1 MNATNRVTNRVL
13 LFLTGVILLLVG
25 AASLA
30 SGLFSAGDPPAWFRE
45 PVAAASDAWVTAAG
59 WSVDLGAIGAVPV
72 LLLIAA
78 AVVIVLTVLL
88 LVFVCTRGRGR
99 TKSVLWIDAEDGR
112 TTVDTSVADAVLTA
126 PLLDRPDVLSARASA
141 YRVKKTRAIEL
152 AVIVR
157 PGASLANVVSAA
169 EAAISDWDALLGSRV
184 PVMLHLSDRRWRDAF
199 QSRARVQ

>member
-13 LFLTGVILLLVG
+13 LFLTGVILLIAG

-30 SGLFSAGDPPAWFRE
+30 SGLFSAGDPPVWIRE

-59 WSVDLGAIGAVPV
+59 WTVELGAIGAVPA

-78 AVVIVLTVLL
+78 AVVVVLAVLL
-88 LVFVCTRGRGR
+88 LVFICTRGRGR
-99 TKSVLWIDAEDGR
+99 TKSVLWIDADEGR

-126 PLLDRPDVLSARASA
+126 PLLDRPDVLSARAST

-199 QSRARVQ
+199 QSRSRVQ